1 MKCSDT
7 LAFPEVDISPKHG
20 TFIKTERLT
29 SVNFLFQGTTL
40 QLVITSP

>member
-7 LAFPEVDISPKHG
+7 LAFPEVDISPNHG

-29 SVNFLFQGTTL
+29 LVN
-40 QLVITSP
+40 IIN